1 MNPLT
6 STIEHVKPCYRFIAI
21 EGVDAA
27 GKSLLTSNLVPFIQ
41 KQLDKYA
48 AQYEANFNVKG
59 FTPWEGSER
68 SQAIRSMFLGHNI
81 NDPMIEMMLI
91 FAARRDLILN
101 KIKPWLDGGGF
112 GVIDRYVATTFAYQ
126 GFNHQ
131 IPSFMLWADLMRQT
145 CERILPGLTI
155 YLDVDDESVRERLA
169 LRGQPLDSI
178 EERNAGGYGHLRAG
192 FQAAFSVLKMTS
204 PESVYTVIDAN
215 MAPEVVL
222 ACAKDIAEAYIE
234 RLFSTDAEVIER
246 TTKTLDMFAF
256 KAPEGLVS

>member
-1 MNPLT
+1 MT
-6 STIEHVKPCYRFIAI
+6 SMTSNIEHVKPSYRFIAI

-27 GKSLLTSNLVPFIQ
+27 GKTLLTSNLVPFIQ
-41 KQLDKYA
+41 TQLDKYA
-48 AQYEANFNVKG
+48 AQYEANFDVRG

-68 SQAIRSMFLGHNI
+68 SQAIRSMFLGQNI

-101 KIKPWLDGGGF
+101 KVKPWLDAGGF

-126 GFNHQ
+126 GLNSQ
-131 IPSFMLWADLMRQT
+131 VPSFMLWADLMRQT

-155 YLDVDDESVRERLA
+155 YLDVDDESVRERLE

-178 EERNAGGYGHLRAG
+178 EERNAGGYNHLRAG
-192 FQAAFSVLKMTS
+192 FQAAFSILKTTS

-222 ACAKDIAEAYIE
+222 TCAKDIVEAYIE
-234 RLFSTDAEVIER
+234 RLFSVDAEVRER
-246 TTKTLDMFAF
+246 TSRLLDIYQFRM
-256 KAPEGLVS
+256 PEGLTS